1 MMSNNIQVADRS
13 YGLNSEKSI
22 FQLVTRALHI
32 RRKLLRMFEGGVV
45 GHLGGSG
52 SLVEIIS
59 YLYFK
64 EMDISKRQIM
74 NSEDR
79 DILILSKGH
88 SVLVQYAALSEMQVI
103 SEDSLGQLK
112 VAGGM
117 LQGHP
122 DMRKTPGIEAN
133 TGSLGQGLSISLGLA
148 LAFRLKGCSKHIY
161 TILGDGELAEGQ
173 VWEAAMAISQFGIDS
188 ITAIVDRN
196 RYQATGSTGDR
207 YPIVDLEAKW
217 KAFGWHVVNAEGH
230 DFESLDIA
238 FEAVKGEK
246 GRPSVIIANTIK
258 GKGFPFAENTHKYHN
273 CSLNDEEMAIA
284 IESLYKK
291 AK

>member
-1 MMSNNIQVADRS
+1 MNSDISN
-13 YGLNSEKSI
+13 
-22 FQLVTRALHI
+22 FQLETRALHI
-32 RRKLLRMFEGGVV
+32 RRNLLRMFEGGTV
-45 GHLGGSG
+45 GHLGGSC

-64 EMDISKRQIM
+64 QMDISKKQIL

-88 SVLVQYAALSEMQVI
+88 SVLVQYAALSEMNVI
-103 SEDSLGQLK
+103 PEDALDQLK
-112 VAGGM
+112 VVGGL

-148 LAFRLKGCSKHIY
+148 LAFRLNGSKKHIY

-173 VWEAAMAISQFGIDS
+173 VWEAAMATSRYKIDS

-196 RYQATGSTGDR
+196 RYQATGSTHDR
-207 YPIVDLEAKW
+207 YPIEDIEMKW
-217 KAFGWHVVNAEGH
+217 TAFGWNVVNAEGH
-230 DFESLDIA
+230 DYGSLDAA
-238 FEAVKGEK
+238 FKAVREEK
-246 GRPSVIIANTIK
+246 GKPSVIIANTVK
-258 GKGFPFAENTHKYHN
+258 GKGFAFAENTHKYHN
-273 CSLNDEEMAIA
+273 CSLSDDEMAMA
-284 IESLYKK
+284 IESLNRK

>member
-1 MMSNNIQVADRS
+1 MMSYNIQELYGS
-13 YGLNSEKSI
+13 CGLNSEKNY
-22 FQLVTRALHI
+22 FQLETRALHI
-32 RRKLLRMFEGGVV
+32 RRKLLRMFEGGIV

-52 SLVEIIS
+52 SLVEIIT

-64 EMDISKRQIM
+64 EMDISKEQIL
-74 NSEDR
+74 NSTDR

-88 SVLVQYAALSEMQVI
+88 SVLVQYAALSEMKI
-103 SEDSLGQLK
+103 LPENALGQLK
-112 VAGGM
+112 EVGGI

-148 LAFRLKGCSKHIY
+148 LAFQLKGSDKHIY

-173 VWEAAMAISQFGIDS
+173 VWEAAMATSRYGIDS
-188 ITAIVDRN
+188 ITAIIDRN
-196 RYQATGSTGDR
+196 RYQATGSTKDR

-217 KAFGWHVVNAEGH
+217 KAFGWHVVNADGH
-230 DFESLDIA
+230 DFKSLDRA
-238 FEAVKGEK
+238 FEEVRGEK
-246 GRPSVIIANTIK
+246 GGPSVIIANTVK
-258 GKGFPFAENTHKYHN
+258 GKGFAFAENTHKYHN
-273 CSLNDEEMAIA
+273 CSLSNDEMAMAI
-284 IESLYKK
+284 ENLYKK